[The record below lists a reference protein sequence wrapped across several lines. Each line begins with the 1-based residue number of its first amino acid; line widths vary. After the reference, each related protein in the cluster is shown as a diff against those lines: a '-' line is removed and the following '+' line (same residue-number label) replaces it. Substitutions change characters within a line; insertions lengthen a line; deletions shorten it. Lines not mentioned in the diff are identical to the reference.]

1 MNFNI
6 EVNGK
11 EIIARRGDTIL
22 DALRQNGINVPT
34 LCSMKGFTP
43 TGACR
48 ICVVEVEGKEGL
60 VPSCSYPVEEWM
72 KIKTHTPRVIR
83 ARKTIVELLLS
94 NHPDDCLYCERNG
107 SCELQ
112 DLAVEMNIRERRI
125 SGRKRKQKLDQS
137 SPSIV
142 RDPAKCILCGRCVRT
157 CDEVMQVSTLEL
169 MNRGSKSIVSTALN
183 KDINFS
189 SCIFCGQCI
198 MVCPTGALHEKSNL
212 DDVLNALND
221 PTQAVAVQLAPSVS
235 VSVSEEL
242 GFKQGRDINGVL
254 IATLRK
260 IGFQY
265 VFETSFGADVASM
278 EVANELQTRIDD
290 DDSIPLLSSCC
301 AAWVKYLEQF
311 YPALLPLLSKVK
323 SPQQVLGAI
332 IKEHWAQVA
341 GLNSQ
346 KLFSVAI
353 MPCTAKKFEAQREE
367 MTHKGI
373 SDVDAVLTT
382 RELLKLIKLYGIDL
396 QNIDPQISDGP
407 FSIRSSAGKLF
418 ATSGGLAESVV
429 RTLHYNLTG
438 KDLKNIKIAQFR
450 NVQGFKKFDIM
461 IGEKVVKVGIAN
473 GMRGAVTMLEE
484 IASGSSNLQ
493 FVEVMA
499 CEGGCLQGGGQP
511 RVSDEREKKLKLKTI
526 YELDENEVIQLPYKN
541 SAVVEIYAKC
551 LGAPGD
557 ERAKQL
563 LYTRFTPR
571 KVLL

>member
-1 MNFNI
+1 
-6 EVNGK
+6 
-11 EIIARRGDTIL
+11 
-22 DALRQNGINVPT
+22 
-34 LCSMKGFTP
+34 
-43 TGACR
+43 
-48 ICVVEVEGKEGL
+48 
-60 VPSCSYPVEEWM
+60 
-72 KIKTHTPRVIR
+72 
-83 ARKTIVELLLS
+83 
-94 NHPDDCLYCERNG
+94 
-107 SCELQ
+107 
-112 DLAVEMNIRERRI
+112 
-125 SGRKRKQKLDQS
+125 
-137 SPSIV
+137 
-142 RDPAKCILCGRCVRT
+142 
-157 CDEVMQVSTLEL
+157 MQVSTLEL